1 MEQANPHVVEVSPQ
15 TFQDLIAR
23 SREVPVLLYFWADQ
37 VPVSVSMRDTLV
49 TLAGQYAGKFVLGT
63 VDAGRDPAIA
73 QQLQVR
79 TVPSIKVVADGGL
92 ADELDGPQGERVL
105 REFIDRLTMSS
116 GEMLREQLKAL
127 LDQRDF
133 PTALRLLQQAL
144 AEEPNNSAFKVEL
157 ADVLAIT
164 GDLDGA
170 RSVLA
175 TLGDDVDEIERPR
188 ERVALAEE
196 SASLEPIEVL
206 RARRDAGKASLD
218 DLHALAIRAGAEGDY
233 ELALEAAMELMQSDR
248 AYRDELGRRTL
259 IRLFN
264 VLGKG
269 HPLAKTYRRRM
280 FAALH

>member
-23 SREVPVLLYFWADQ
+23 SRETVVLLYFWAEQ

-49 TLAGQYAGKFVLGT
+49 ALAGQYDGKFVLGT
-63 VDAGRDPAIA
+63 VDAGRDPMIA

-105 REFIDRLTMSS
+105 REFLDRLTMSS
-116 GEMLREQLKAL
+116 GELLREQLRNLLERGDYQSAL
-127 LDQRDF
+127 G
-133 PTALRLLQQAL
+133 LLQQAL
-144 AEEPNNSAFKVEL
+144 AQEPNNTAFKVEL

-164 GDLDGA
+164 GDLDAA
-170 RSVLA
+170 RGVLA
-175 TLGDDVDEIERPR
+175 TLGDDVEEVERPR

-196 SASLEPIEVL
+196 SETLEALEVL
-206 RARRDAGKASLD
+206 RARRDAGNASLD
-218 DLHALAIRAGAEGDY
+218 DLHALAVRAGAAGDY
-233 ELALEAAMELMQSDR
+233 ELALEAALELMLRDKT
-248 AYRDELGRRTL
+248 YRDELGRRTL
-259 IRLFN
+259 IRLFK

-269 HPLAKTYRRRM
+269 NPLAKTYRRRM